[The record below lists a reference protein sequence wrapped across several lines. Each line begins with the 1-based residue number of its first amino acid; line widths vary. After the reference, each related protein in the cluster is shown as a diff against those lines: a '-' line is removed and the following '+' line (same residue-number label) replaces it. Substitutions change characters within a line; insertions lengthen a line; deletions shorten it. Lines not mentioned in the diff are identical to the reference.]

1 MKLNTP
7 LFSSKRTQETYPTK
21 RSMNLYYR
29 PDRTT
34 APATTALYVLF
45 GLVVLLALGK
55 FLVFDPWSNN
65 AQLKEREAALEA
77 QTTTQMAELKD
88 YNTVHEAYLR
98 LAPTDEELS
107 QADVMDILALVDDVV
122 RPQASVSQFT
132 FSDNQVLLTFSGVTL
147 RQAADLVAQLE
158 QSPLVVRTSVDTASS
173 EENRNL
179 VEVNVYFE
187 VAPKEESQS

>member
-1 MKLNTP
+1 
-7 LFSSKRTQETYPTK
+7 
-21 RSMNLYYR
+21 
-29 PDRTT
+29 
-34 APATTALYVLF
+34 
-45 GLVVLLALGK
+45 
-55 FLVFDPWSNN
+55 
-65 AQLKEREAALEA
+65 
-77 QTTTQMAELKD
+77 
-88 YNTVHEAYLR
+88 
-98 LAPTDEELS
+98 
-107 QADVMDILALVDDVV
+107 MDILALVDDVV

-173 EENRNL
+173 EENRDL